1 MKVFLDSVGCKLN
14 QSEIERM
21 AHQLR
26 QAGHKLVA
34 TPEESNL
41 VVINT
46 CSVTAAA
53 AADSRSMTRRAHRRN
68 QLAQIVLTGCW
79 SDLEPLA
86 AIALP
91 GVTQVIPNE
100 RKDRLIQQVL
110 GPTDDELDWKTLE
123 RQPIPGTRKRTR
135 AFIKVQ
141 DGCDNHCT
149 FCSATIARG
158 PSRSQSVDLV
168 VDEIQSAI
176 AGEVR
181 EVVLTGAQLSAYG
194 RDLPG
199 CVDLTTLLHT
209 ILTKTNV
216 PRIRLSSMEP
226 WGIPNGLFS
235 IMENPRI
242 CRHLHLPL
250 QSGCDRTLRRM
261 GRLIQSDDYARI
273 ITEAREAI
281 PDLAITTDVMVGF
294 PGETEGDFMESLAF
308 IKTIRFARA
317 HVFVYSPRPGTAAI
331 QLPNRVPVQ
340 VARKRSQQVREAVAI
355 SGSLFRTKFVGEVMS
370 VLWESASASSPRGW
384 EISGLT
390 DNYLRVNTFSDQ
402 NIQNIIADALIVGVD
417 GEILYGELVPSMI
430 MLE

>member
-21 AHQLR
+21 AHQFR
-26 QAGHKLVA
+26 QAGHQLVA

-53 AADSRSMTRRAHRRN
+53 AADSRSLTRRAHRRN

-79 SDLEPLA
+79 SDLEPQA

-100 RKDRLIQQVL
+100 GKDRLIQHVL
-110 GPTDDELDWKTLE
+110 GLPDDELDWKQLE

-149 FCSATIARG
+149 FCLATIARG
-158 PSRSQSVDLV
+158 PSHSQPIDHV
-168 VDEIQSAI
+168 VDEIRSAI
-176 AGEVR
+176 AGKVL
-181 EVVLTGAQLSAYG
+181 EVVLTGAQLGAYG
-194 RDLPG
+194 HDLSNG
-199 CVDLTTLLHT
+199 VDLTTLLHA
-209 ILTKTNV
+209 ILTETEI
-216 PRIRLSSMEP
+216 PRIRLSSVEP
-226 WGIPNGLFS
+226 WGIPKGLFS
-235 IMENPRI
+235 IMQNPRI

-250 QSGCDRTLRRM
+250 QSGCNRTLRRM
-261 GRLIQSDDYARI
+261 GRLFRSEDYARI
-273 ITEAREAI
+273 VTEARETI
-281 PDLAITTDVMVGF
+281 TDLAITTDVIVGF
-294 PGETEGDFMESLAF
+294 PGETEDEYIKSLAF
-308 IKTIRFARA
+308 IEAMRFTRA
-317 HVFVYSPRPGTAAI
+317 HVFVYSPRPGTAAV

-340 VARKRSQQVREAVAI
+340 VARNRSRQVREAVAL
-355 SGSLFRTKFVGEVMS
+355 SGSLFRTRFVGEVMS
-370 VLWESASASSPRGW
+370 VLWESANASSPKGW

-390 DNYLRVNTFSDQ
+390 DNYLRVKTFCNQ
-402 NIQNIIADALIVGVD
+402 NIQNSLADAHIVSVD
-417 GEILYGELVPSMI
+417 GEILRGELVPFMI